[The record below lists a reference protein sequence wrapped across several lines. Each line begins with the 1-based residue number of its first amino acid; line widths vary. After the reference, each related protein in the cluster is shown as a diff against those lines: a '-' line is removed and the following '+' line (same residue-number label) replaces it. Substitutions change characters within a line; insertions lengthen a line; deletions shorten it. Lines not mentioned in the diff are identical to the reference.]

1 MDILNK
7 DLKDNKSILLICG
20 DGRAAHALD
29 SKEGEPAE
37 RDRGVQL
44 PFPAS

>member
-1 MDILNK
+1 MILIENIHM
-7 DLKDNKSILLICG
+7 LGWQIS
-20 DGRAAHALD
+20 HALD

-44 PFPAS
+44 PFSA